1 MMMIYEMDDETY
13 NYNLDNLKYNLLDHL
28 ANNQLNFITAESIWK
43 LELDKTYIKQT
54 DKELVLIKKEKD
66 VGYYTEIKEIL
77 EYFRYFF
84 HSDTYNK
91 ELFISWATTK
101 HMSIE
106 ISETVFRSI
115 LIQFFEYI
123 QHKQSQGIIKSIP
136 LSL

>member
-43 LELDKTYIKQT
+43 LELDKTYLTHK

-66 VGYYTEIKEIL
+66 IGYYAEITELI

-84 HSDTYNK
+84 HSDNFNK

-123 QHKQSQGIIKSIP
+123 QHKQSQGTIKSIP